1 MARYNTVDEI
11 VYGNLGGG
19 AVIDFTPFSS
29 LGNTPQSVADL
40 IAQRFFYGLMPATVN
55 TELLRAM
62 NGVTGSTAA
71 AEKARAQAAIYVALS
86 SSYYTVEH

>member
-1 MARYNTVDEI
+1 
-11 VYGNLGGG
+11 
-19 AVIDFTPFSS
+19 
-29 LGNTPQSVADL
+29 
-40 IAQRFFYGLMPATVN
+40 MPATVN

-71 AEKARAQAAIYVALS
+71 AEKARAQAGLYVALS